1 MDGDIYRIVKEPIA
15 PDALHEVVLRDSN
28 GAIASF
34 AGVVRNNTLGRQT
47 QYLVYDAYREMAE
60 GKMREIGVEVKG
72 RWEVDKVAMLHRV
85 GRLEIGEISVL
96 IAVSAPHRE
105 AALEACRYA
114 INRLKKTVPI
124 WKKEVWT
131 DGEAWIEG
139 DPSAPRQTTREA

>member
-1 MDGDIYRIVKEPIA
+1 MDGDIYRIVEEPIA
-15 PDALHEVVLRDSN
+15 PDALHEVVLRDLN

-34 AGVVRNNTLGRQT
+34 AGVVRDNTLGRQT

-114 INRLKKTVPI
+114 IDRLKKTVPI

-139 DPSAPRQTTREA
+139 DTSAPRQATREA